1 MANRALSFQ
10 AIAVAGLCIALAVFL
25 GYIVA
30 SPLTLGSVFAF
41 GSVFVVL
48 TLPFLLKWHFPL
60 MLFSWNMN
68 AAVFFLPGKPPAWLF
83 MVLTSTVFS
92 LAYFALEKRESRISV
107 PSIAR
112 PLLFLALVLLI
123 TGKVRGGLG
132 LGSLGGGIGGAKRYV
147 FLLGA
152 IIGFF
157 AISWR
162 STPVQKAYKYGSA
175 YFLGGMTAA
184 IGNLLPF
191 VNPAFYIIFAIFPP
205 ELSGL
210 EAIGV
215 ARESTLAR
223 FGGLTSMANA
233 LFCVLLARYG
243 IKGVFDFS
251 GPLRFLPFSLQKGLD
266 VTKPWRF
273 IFFLLALV
281 LSLFGGFRS
290 IIIVFAMI
298 FTLQFFYENLFFTK
312 LFPTLLLAGILAA
325 CLILPF
331 ANQLPLA
338 VQRAISFLPVSVDP
352 VAKADAADSVEWR
365 LTIWKR
371 VMPEVP
377 RYFLLGKG
385 FAVPSR
391 ELEMMTGQSA
401 STSQS
406 IEIAILAGDYHNGP
420 LSLIIPLGVWGVI
433 GFIWF
438 LIASFHV
445 LRQNYRFGG
454 EHLKNLNRF
463 LLVYFLVRAIYFIV
477 FFGSFYS
484 DLFLF
489 TGLVG
494 LSVSLNHGVSKRPV
508 TRTPVQMPTIV

>member
-1 MANRALSFQ
+1 M
-10 AIAVAGLCIALAVFL
+10 
-25 GYIVA
+25 
-30 SPLTLGSVFAF
+30 
-41 GSVFVVL
+41 
-48 TLPFLLKWHFPL
+48 
-60 MLFSWNMN
+60 
-68 AAVFFLPGKPPAWLF
+68 
-83 MVLTSTVFS
+83 
-92 LAYFALEKRESRISV
+92 
-107 PSIAR
+107 
-112 PLLFLALVLLI
+112 
-123 TGKVRGGLG
+123 
-132 LGSLGGGIGGAKRYV
+132 GGGIGGAKRYV

-162 STPVQKAYKYGSA
+162 STPAQKAYKYGSA
-175 YFLGGMTAA
+175 YFLGGMTSAV
-184 IGNLLPF
+184 GNLLPF
-191 VNPAFYIIFAIFPP
+191 VNPAFYFIFSIFPP

-215 ARESTLAR
+215 VRESDVAR
-223 FGGLTSMANA
+223 FGGLTFMANA

-243 IKGVFDFS
+243 IRGVFDFS
-251 GPLRFLPFSLQKGLD
+251 GPLRFLPFSLHKGLD
-266 VTKPWRF
+266 IAKPWRF

-290 IIIVFAMI
+290 ILLIFAMI
-298 FTLQFFYENLFFTK
+298 FALQFFYENLFSTK
-312 LFPTLLLAGILAA
+312 LFPTLMLAGVLAA

-338 VQRAISFLPVSVDP
+338 VQRAISFLPVSIDP
-352 VAKADAADSVEWR
+352 VAKGDAASSTEWR

-391 ELEMMTGQSA
+391 DLEMMAGSSV

-420 LSLIIPLGVWGVI
+420 LSLIIPLGIWGVI

-438 LIASFHV
+438 LLASFNV
-445 LRQNYRFGG
+445 LRQNYRFGS

-463 LLVYFLVRAIYFIV
+463 LLVYFLAKTIFFFL
-477 FFGSFYS
+477 FFGSFYT
-484 DLFLF
+484 DLFQF

-494 LSVSLNHGVSKRPV
+494 LSVSLNHGVSKRAV
-508 TRTPVQMPTIV
+508 TRKPDQMPTIV